1 MPLPAPAPRQLLHKR
16 VVQCWGYRREDGLW
30 DIEGRL
36 VDTKTYPF
44 PNEDRGGAIQAGR
57 CSRTKADQGVR
68 TKAARTSAGRPGWA
82 DQGGRTKTG
91 RPAQADQDQGGADR
105 HGRTGTAAVYTDRG
119 HRPRCPQH
127 TDAAGRR
134 QNRYGLEF
142 RAARTQAVGRPKK
155 GATRLVER

>member
-1 MPLPAPAPRQLLHKR
+1 MCHAHAERIGLQPLEARTQPAPPLSVCHAHAEPIGADA
-16 VVQCWGYRREDGLW
+16 WAN
-30 DIEGRL
+30 
-36 VDTKTYPF
+36 P
-44 PNEDRGGAIQAGR
+44 DRGSIGGAIQAGR

-105 HGRTGTAAVYTDRG
+105 HGWTGTAAAYTDRG